1 MNGLIQDLCYALR
14 QLRKSPGFTAAAII
28 TLALGI
34 GVNTAMF
41 RLVNA
46 VVLRELPVDQPKQLV
61 FPTIIHADGSD
72 DSFSYHEFE
81 EIRDRNHSLS
91 GVFAFDTTR
100 FLASVNGQ
108 TDYLFGQCVSANFF
122 SVLGVKS
129 ALGRAFTSQDD
140 RAGRPPV
147 VVISYDYWK
156 RRFALDP
163 NILNQSIALKK
174 ILFRVVGVTPPSF
187 RGVELGD
194 AIDIWMPMVHWP
206 QVRLSDHLTV
216 GIMGRLKPDRTIT
229 QASAELGVLDK
240 QYAAHK
246 VEPNETSQ
254 YQAHS
259 ENRRVEFRS
268 GARGFL
274 DLPDELPHELNILM
288 AVVALVLL
296 IACAN
301 VANLQLARAV
311 TRRGE
316 IALRLALGAARIRLV
331 RQLLTEGL
339 VLAIAGGG
347 LGFLLANWA
356 TALLLRLVVRGTDPL
371 GLDSQSDARVLWFSV
386 GVSVLTGLLFGLAPA
401 FGATRVDPAPA
412 LKPGS
417 RTETANTSAKGL
429 SQGLIAM
436 QVALCVT
443 LLVGAGLMV
452 RSLKKLSKVN
462 PGFQRDHVLLAFL
475 YPTLGGYQG
484 ERELNLYS
492 TLQEQIDTAPGVMSA
507 SLSRFRLLS
516 GGGGWHRQIVNPGS
530 TRHAEENLRVHCNPV
545 APQFFATMGI
555 QLLLGR
561 DFTPVDGAKAPRVA
575 IISEALARVA
585 FPNQN
590 AVGSRIEFVGDSS
603 SGQADVVGVVRDI
616 RSFNLRSEDE
626 AAGVYIPLAQAPAEL
641 LGQAILEVRTTAQP
655 AVAIASVRRV
665 AQAIDVDFP
674 LARLSTQTEQM
685 AESLTTEHSLA
696 TLLSLFSVLAVTLA
710 GIGLYGVIAYST
722 ARRTRE
728 IGIRMAL
735 GARRLDVVRMVVGQG
750 LRLTLIGIGVGIAA
764 ALAGSRVL
772 SNQLFGVTFADPVTF
787 GSVIVVLTAIALAAS
802 YIPARRASR
811 VDPMVALR
819 YE

>member
-1 MNGLIQDLCYALR
+1 MTGLIQDLRYAVR
-14 QLRKSPGFTAAAII
+14 QLRKSPGFTAVAII

-34 GVNTAMF
+34 GLNTAMF

-61 FPTIIHADGSD
+61 FPTIVKPDGSD
-72 DSFSYHEFE
+72 DSFPYHEFE
-81 EIRDRNHSLS
+81 EIRDRNQSLS

-108 TDYLFGQCVSANFF
+108 TDYLLGQCVSANFF
-122 SVLGVKS
+122 SVLGVRPI
-129 ALGRAFTSQDD
+129 LGRALTPQDD
-140 RAGRPPV
+140 QAGQSPV
-147 VVISYDYWK
+147 VIISYDYWK
-156 RRFALDP
+156 KRFALDP
-163 NILNQSIALKK
+163 NILNQSIVLKK
-174 ILFRVVGVTPPSF
+174 TLFRVVGVTPPSF

-194 AIDIWMPMVHWP
+194 AVDLWMPMVYWP

-216 GIMGRLKPDRTIT
+216 GIMGRLKPDTTIT
-229 QASAELGVLDK
+229 QASAELGVLDTEYVAQK
-240 QYAAHK
+240 L
-246 VEPNETSQ
+246 EPNETLQ
-254 YQAHS
+254 DQVHS
-259 ENRRVEFRS
+259 ENRKVEFCS
-268 GARGFL
+268 GARGFFE
-274 DLPDELPHELNILM
+274 LPDELPHELNILM
-288 AVVALVLL
+288 VVVGFVLL

-339 VLAIAGGG
+339 VLAVAGGG
-347 LGFLLANWA
+347 LGFLLANWS
-356 TALLLRLVVRGTDPL
+356 TALLLRLVVSGTDTVT
-371 GLDSQSDARVLWFSV
+371 LDSDSRVLWFSV
-386 GVSVLTGLLFGLAPA
+386 AVSVLTGLLFGLAPA

-436 QVALCVT
+436 QVALCVS

-452 RSLKKLSKVN
+452 RSLKKLSEVN

-484 ERELNLYS
+484 ARELNLYS
-492 TLQEQIDTAPGVMSA
+492 TLQEQLETAPGVMSA

-516 GGGGWHRQIVNPGS
+516 GGGGWHRQIVNPSHSGRS
-530 TRHAEENLRVHCNPV
+530 EEKLRVHCNPV

-555 QLLLGR
+555 PLLLGR
-561 DFTPVDGAKAPRVA
+561 DFSPGDGAKAPRVA

-585 FPNQN
+585 FPNQS
-590 AVGSRIEFVGDSS
+590 AVGARMEFVGDSS
-603 SGQADVVGVVRDI
+603 SGQAEVIGVVRDI
-616 RSFNLRSEDE
+616 RSFNVRSEDE
-626 AAGVYIPLAQAPAEL
+626 TAGVYIPLAQAPADL
-641 LGQAILEVRTTAQP
+641 LGQAILEVRTTAQT
-655 AVAIASVRRV
+655 AVALASVRRV

-674 LARLSTQTEQM
+674 VTGMSTQAEQM

-735 GARRLDVVRMVVGQG
+735 GARRWDVVRMVVGQG
-750 LRLTLIGIGVGIAA
+750 LRLMLIGIGVGLAA

-772 SNQLFGVTFADPVTF
+772 SSQLFGVTFADPVTF
-787 GSVIVVLTAIALAAS
+787 GGVIVVLTAIAVAAS
-802 YIPARRASR
+802 YIPARRAAK